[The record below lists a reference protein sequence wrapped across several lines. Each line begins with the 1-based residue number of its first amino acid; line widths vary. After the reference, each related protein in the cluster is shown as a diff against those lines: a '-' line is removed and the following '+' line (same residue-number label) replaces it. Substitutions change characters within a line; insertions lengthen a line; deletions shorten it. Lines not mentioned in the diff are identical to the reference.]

1 MLNRDD
7 RPCRRWRFVAAVVAI
22 ALTTTADARTLLT
35 QQQALAAAF
44 PADTQVTRQTFFLS
58 KDEMEG
64 ARRRSSVEI
73 SGAMVVRYKG
83 MIPSGEL
90 AGWAYFDS
98 HRVRTLNEAVM
109 IVVTPAGTIEKV
121 EILSFNEPM
130 DYFPRPRWLDQFRRR
145 NLDDE
150 LSLNRAIRPITGA
163 SLTARAILSASR
175 RVLAIHQT
183 IEARSGP
190 SAAAP

>member
-1 MLNRDD
+1 MNRDD
-7 RPCRRWRFVAAVVAI
+7 RLWQFVVAAVAI

-44 PADTQVTRQTFFLS
+44 PTGTQVIRQTFFLS
-58 KDEMEG
+58 AEELDG

-83 MIPSGEL
+83 MIRSGEL

-98 HRVRTLNEAVM
+98 HRVRTLSETVM
-109 IVVTPAGTIEKV
+109 IVVTPAGKIEKV

-175 RVLAIHQT
+175 RILALHQT